1 VRVLALPSDPLTSYG
16 SSGASLCAA
25 ARVLEPQ
32 DGLAV
37 DVVRRAPGGTI
48 GRHPTRLWQ
57 LFLVV
62 PGSGWASG
70 GDDRRRALVTGAAAL
85 WEPGEEHARGTDDGL
100 TAVVVQ
106 SRVVPLTEEALWAS

>member
-1 VRVLALPSDPLTSYG
+1 MSPST
-16 SSGASLCAA
+16 SSGWLRA
-25 ARVLEPQ
+25 ARS
-32 DGLAV
+32 A
-37 DVVRRAPGGTI
+37 

-70 GDDRRRALVTGAAAL
+70 GDDRRRVLATGEAAL
-85 WEPGEEHARGTDDGL
+85 WEPGEEHASGTPDGL

-106 SRVVPLTEEALWAS
+106 CRVVPLTEEAP